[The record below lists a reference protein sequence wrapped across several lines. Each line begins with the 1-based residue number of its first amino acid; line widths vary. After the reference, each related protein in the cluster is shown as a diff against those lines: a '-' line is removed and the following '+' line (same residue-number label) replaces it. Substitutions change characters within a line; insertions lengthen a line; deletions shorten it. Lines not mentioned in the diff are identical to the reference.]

1 MERSL
6 LDHLV
11 GGGEEL
17 RVEFQ
22 PERLGGVEVDHEL
35 ELAGLDHRQMARLLA
50 LENSPG
56 IEAGLVKSVGDARA
70 IAAPL
75 AYSTR

>member
-6 LDHLV
+6 LDRLV

-22 PERLGGVEVDHEL
+22 SERLGGLEVDHEF
-35 ELAGLDHRQMARLLA
+35 ELAGLDHRQIARLFA
-50 LENSPG
+50 LKNSADV
-56 IEAGLVKSVGDARA
+56 EAGLVKSVGDARA